1 MHYTRSGLWRL
12 SFVVGLA
19 AACGGVVAFAQGSDP
34 LVATWKLNL
43 AKSTYSPGPA
53 PKSQT
58 VKIEGTDK
66 ARKITVD
73 VTPATGAAQH
83 WEVSGPSGTDVPV
96 VGNNPNADTY
106 VITRVSA
113 TTLQAQYKKGGK
125 PTLKQTAV
133 VSADG
138 KTLTVTASGTDVQ
151 GRTIN
156 NVVVY
161 DR

>member
-1 MHYTRSGLWRL
+1 MIRL
-12 SFVVGLA
+12 ARLCTPTIVVGLVMVFA
-19 AACGGVVAFAQGSDP
+19 AGSATAQGSDTFDG
-34 LVATWKLNL
+34 TWKLDV

-53 PKSQT
+53 PQSAT
-58 VKIEGTDK
+58 LVNEGTDA

-83 WEVSGPSGTDVPV
+83 WSVSGALGKELPV
-96 VGNNPNADTY
+96 VGNNPNADVY
-106 VITRVSA
+106 VLKRVNA
-113 TTLQAQYKKGGK
+113 TTLEVQYMKGGK

-151 GRTIN
+151 GRTVK
-156 NVVVY
+156 NVAVY
-161 DR
+161 NK